1 MTTTATSVE
10 TTPAALGAADARAPL
25 RRAPGLRRFVRVFL
39 GRPVVV
45 FGAVLLAIVVLAA
58 ALAPVIAPY
67 DPYTQDLS
75 AVLQGASPVHWLGT
89 DTLGRDTLSRIIYGA
104 QIALLIGIGTVA
116 MAATIGTTLGLVA
129 AYFGGWVFTVIMRL
143 TDAMMAIPALLLAL
157 VISTLLGSGLNA
169 VLIAVGLA
177 LMPGYVRLMAGQVL
191 SAKNNEYVTAARSIG
206 ASRTS
211 VMFRHILPNC
221 LSPLIVQVT
230 LVIGLAILIEATL
243 SFLGLGI
250 KPPTAAWGSMVN
262 DGYRYLAL
270 HPILSIG
277 PGLAI
282 MLVVFAFN
290 MVGDGLR
297 DALDPRLRN
306 VL

>member
-1 MTTTATSVE
+1 VATTVAAPTLV
-10 TTPAALGAADARAPL
+10 PAARSL
-25 RRAPGLRRFVRVFL
+25 RQVGSLRRFTRVFL
-39 GRPVVV
+39 SRPVVV
-45 FGAVLLAIVVLAA
+45 FGAVAVVALVLMAIF
-58 ALAPVIAPY
+58 APLIAPY
-67 DPYTQDLS
+67 DPYAQDLGQ
-75 AVLQGASPVHWLGT
+75 VLQDPSREHLMGT
-89 DTLGRDTLSRIIYGA
+89 DTLGRDTLSRIIYGSRV
-104 QIALLIGIGTVA
+104 ALLVGVGTVA
-116 MAATIGTTLGLVA
+116 VAATIGTTLGLVA
-129 AYFGGWVFTVIMRL
+129 AYFGGWTFTVIMRL

-157 VISTLLGSGLNA
+157 VVSTLLGSGLSA

-177 LMPGYVRLMAGQVL
+177 LMPGYVRLMAAQVL
-191 SAKNNEYVTAARSIG
+191 TTKGNEYVLAARAVG
-206 ASRTS
+206 AGR
-211 VMFRHILPNC
+211 VALMVRHILPNC

-250 KPPTAAWGSMVN
+250 KPPTAAWGSMVY

-270 HPILSIG
+270 RPILSLG

-282 MLVVFAFN
+282 MVAVFAFN

-306 VL
+306 IL

>member
-1 MTTTATSVE
+1 MTTTATSAE
-10 TTPAALGAADARAPL
+10 TRPAIPTSATAPEST
-25 RRAPGLRRFVRVFL
+25 RRAGSYRRFARVFFS
-39 GRPVVV
+39 RPVVIL
-45 FGAVLLAIVVLAA
+45 GSVLLTIVVLSAV
-58 ALAPVIAPY
+58 LAPWIAPY
-67 DPYTQDLS
+67 DPYAQNLS
-75 AVLQGASPVHWLGT
+75 QVLQGPSFEHWLGT
-89 DTLGRDTLSRIIYGA
+89 DTLGRDTLSRILYGA
-104 QIALLIGIGTVA
+104 QIALMIGIGTVA
-116 MAATIGTTLGLVA
+116 MAATIGTTLGLIA
-129 AYFGGWVFTVIMRL
+129 AYFGGWVFTIIMRF

-177 LMPGYVRLMAGQVL
+177 LMPGYIRLMAGQVL
-191 SAKNNEYVTAARSIG
+191 SAKQNEYVTAARSIG
-206 ASRTS
+206 AGRMS

-221 LSPLIVQVT
+221 VSPLIVQVT

-270 HPILSIG
+270 YPILSLA

-290 MVGDGLR
+290 MVGDGVR

-306 VL
+306 IL

>member
-1 MTTTATSVE
+1 MTVTAE
-10 TTPAALGAADARAPL
+10 AAPIAVARSQPVHK
-25 RRAPGLRRFVRVFL
+25 PSRFVKVFL
-39 GRPVVV
+39 NRPVVV
-45 FGAVLLAIVVLAA
+45 FGTILIVLLVMS
-58 ALAPVIAPY
+58 ALFAPLLAPY
-67 DPYTQDLS
+67 DPYEQNL
-75 AVLQGASPVHWLGT
+75 AMVLQDASPAHWLGT
-89 DTLGRDTLSRIIYGA
+89 DTLGRDTLSRIIFGSR
-104 QIALLIGIGTVA
+104 IALLIGVGTVA
-116 MAATIGTTLGLVA
+116 LAATVGTTLGMIA
-129 AYFGGWVFTVIMRL
+129 AYFGGLVFTLIMRL

-157 VISTLLGSGLNA
+157 VVSTLLGSGITA
-169 VLIAVGLA
+169 VIVAVALA
-177 LMPGYVRLMAGQVL
+177 LVPGYIRLMAGQVL
-191 SAKNNEYVTAARSIG
+191 TTKQNEYVTAARAIG
-206 ASRTS
+206 ADKTA

-221 LSPLIVQVT
+221 VSPLIVQVT

-250 KPPTAAWGSMVN
+250 KPPTAAWGSMVY

-270 HPILSIG
+270 RPILSIG

-306 VL
+306 IA

>member
-1 MTTTATSVE
+1 MTTTVE
-10 TTPAALGAADARAPL
+10 ARPASMTAAQPLETP
-25 RRAPGLRRFVRVFL
+25 RRAHSFRRFLRVYL
-39 GRPVVV
+39 SRPVVV
-45 FGAVLLAIVVLAA
+45 VGSMLLVVVVLAA
-58 ALAPVIAPY
+58 LTAPLIAPY
-67 DPYTQDLS
+67 DPYAQDLN
-75 AVLQGASPVHWLGT
+75 AVLQGASPQHWLGT

-116 MAATIGTTLGLVA
+116 MAATIGTTLGLIA
-129 AYFGGWVFTVIMRL
+129 AYFGGWVFTVIMRF

-157 VISTLLGSGLNA
+157 VLSTLLGSGLNA

-177 LMPGYVRLMAGQVL
+177 LMPGYIRLMAGQVL
-191 SAKNNEYVTAARSIG
+191 SAKQNEYVTAARSIG
-206 ASRTS
+206 AGRFA

-221 LSPLIVQVT
+221 VSPLIVQVT

-270 HPILSIG
+270 HPILSLG

-290 MVGDGLR
+290 MVGDGVR

>member
-1 MTTTATSVE
+1 VHLR
-10 TTPAALGAADARAPL
+10 PA
-25 RRAPGLRRFVRVFL
+25 RRTGSLRRFGRVFL
-39 GRPVVV
+39 SRPVVV
-45 FGAVLLAIVVLAA
+45 FGSVTVVALVLAA
-58 ALAPVIAPY
+58 VLAPLIAPY
-67 DPYTQDLS
+67 DPYEQDLS
-75 AVLQGASPVHWLGT
+75 NVLQDPSFAHWLGT
-89 DTLGRDTLSRIIYGA
+89 DALGRDSLSRIIFGSR
-104 QIALLIGIGTVA
+104 IALLIGVGTVA
-116 MAATIGTTLGLVA
+116 MAATVGTTLGLVA
-129 AYFGGWVFTVIMRL
+129 AYSGGWVFTIIMRL

-157 VISTLLGSGLNA
+157 VVSTLLGSGLNG
-169 VLIAVGLA
+169 VMIAVALA
-177 LMPGYVRLMAGQVL
+177 LVPGYIRLMAGQVL
-191 SAKNNEYVTAARSIG
+191 SAKQNEYVIAARSIG
-206 ASRTS
+206 ASRIAL
-211 VMFRHILPNC
+211 MFRHILPNC

-250 KPPTAAWGSMVN
+250 KPPTAAWGSMVY

-270 HPILSIG
+270 RPVLSLG

-306 VL
+306 LG